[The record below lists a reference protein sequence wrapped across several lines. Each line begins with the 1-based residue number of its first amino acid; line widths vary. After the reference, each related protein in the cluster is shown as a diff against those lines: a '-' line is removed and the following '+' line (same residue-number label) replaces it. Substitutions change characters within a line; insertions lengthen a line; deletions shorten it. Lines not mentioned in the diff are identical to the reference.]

1 MQTVFFI
8 NPTAGSRNAAEELV
22 PKIRAAARN
31 TGVPVE
37 IYETAYAG
45 QAREMAE
52 KYAAS
57 GQKVHLFA
65 CGGDGTLNEVL
76 QGASGYANAA
86 VGCVPCGSGNDYVR
100 NFGTA
105 ADFLDIEA
113 QLQAKEVQ
121 SDLIRSTQ
129 GCGID
134 IFAAGID
141 AQVANGIPK
150 WRRVPFCGGSTAY
163 TLSILE
169 AVCSSFRNRLRI
181 RADHIDIEGTFMMM
195 AVCNGQQYGG
205 YQQQQQNYS
214 ENRQEPRYS
223 RNSGSSNRSGYNSHS
238 SGRASSPNRGGYAS
252 NSGNSNGSY
261 PSKSRRLTSRVIPS
275 SIDLLT
281 QKIVIVSFSSSR
293 VAIESR

>member
-8 NPTAGSRNAAEELV
+8 NPTAGSKNAAEELV
-22 PKIRAAARN
+22 PKIRAAAKN

-37 IYETAYAG
+37 IHQTAYAG
-45 QAREMAE
+45 QAREMAQ
-52 KYAAS
+52 KYAAG

-76 QGASGYANAA
+76 QGAAGYANAA

-113 QLQAKEVQ
+113 QLAAQEVQ

-129 GCGID
+129 GYGID

-169 AVCSSFRNRLRI
+169 AVCSSFQHRLRI
-181 RADHIDIEGTFMMM
+181 RADRIDMEGTFMML
-195 AVCNGQQYGG
+195 AVCNGQ
-205 YQQQQQNYS
+205 
-214 ENRQEPRYS
+214 
-223 RNSGSSNRSGYNSHS
+223 
-238 SGRASSPNRGGYAS
+238 
-252 NSGNSNGSY
+252 
-261 PSKSRRLTSRVIPS
+261 
-275 SIDLLT
+275 
-281 QKIVIVSFSSSR
+281 
-293 VAIESR
+293 